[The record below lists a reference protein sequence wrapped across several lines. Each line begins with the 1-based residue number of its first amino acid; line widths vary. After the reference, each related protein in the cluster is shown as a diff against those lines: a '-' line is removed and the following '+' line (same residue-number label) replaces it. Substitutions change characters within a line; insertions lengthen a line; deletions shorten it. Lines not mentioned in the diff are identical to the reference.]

1 MYHGKR
7 LQKADKTRRRSGKM
21 GAILVSVLLLLG
33 VTVSGTLAYL
43 TANTDPVKNTFTPS
57 KVTNEIEE
65 KFEDNVKSSIIVKNT
80 GDTEAYVR
88 VKLVTYRV
96 DDYGNHIGGEAKIPA
111 FTLGSDWFEQDGYYY
126 YKLPVAV
133 GASSGDLLAS
143 GSSIKLEK
151 YTDADGG
158 KQVIEVIAESIQS
171 KPVETVKDV
180 WEVGVDTSD
189 NLTAK

>member
-7 LQKADKTRRRSGKM
+7 LKKADKTRRRSGKM

-43 TANTDPVKNTFTPS
+43 TANTDPVQNTFTPS
-57 KVTNEIEE
+57 KVTNKIEE
-65 KFEDNVKSSIIVKNT
+65 EFDGTTKTSIKVENT

-96 DDYGNHIGGEAKIPA
+96 DDNGNHIGGTATIPN
-111 FTLGSDWFEQDGYYY
+111 FTLGSDWFEKGGYYY
-126 YKLPVAV
+126 YAKPVAA
-133 GASSGDLLAS
+133 GASSGNLL
-143 GSSIKLEK
+143 GTSITLQK
-151 YTDADGG
+151 YNDADGG

-171 KPVETVKDV
+171 KPVETVRDV
-180 WEVGVDTSD
+180 WEVGVDTSG

>member
-7 LQKADKTRRRSGKM
+7 LKKADKTRRRSGKM

-43 TANTDPVKNTFTPS
+43 TANTVPVKNTFTPS
-57 KVTNEIEE
+57 EVTNEIKE
-65 KFEDNVKSSIIVKNT
+65 KFDGTTKTSIKVENT

-96 DDYGNHIGGEAKIPA
+96 ADDGVTHIGGTATIPA
-111 FTLGSDWFEQDGYYY
+111 FTLGSDWFEKGGYYY
-126 YKLPVAV
+126 YAKPVAA
-133 GASSGDLLAS
+133 GASSGDLL
-143 GSSIKLEK
+143 GSSITLQK
-151 YTDADGG
+151 YDDADGG

-171 KPVETVKDV
+171 KPVETVRDV
-180 WEVGVDTSD
+180 WEVGVDTSG